1 MSCAKRVVAAALML
15 LVAAC
20 AQPPT
25 SAERLSVL
33 LSEAP
38 RVIVVKADADLPEPG
53 LYYRGER
60 IPPQDNRNALLP
72 ADEPRSLLYLPLAL
86 LVPIAMMK
94 GAPVPLQGPAIESV
108 HHAPVARA
116 HGLPELCA
124 EGIVPAEMAA
134 RLSEAS
140 LEAARGG
147 RHLLRSPAA
156 TSAAPADGELSLY
169 VRSIAFRAES
179 ERSLAHHDPY
189 LTLEIRMDAMLDLNV
204 KHAGDVRSRTY
215 KSGAHRVSAWRK
227 NRAARLRAELAQ
239 AAAELAADAVS
250 MLDAPADLR
259 AMVNVERER
268 TRQQEQLREAA
279 TAARFLLPD
288 GAVQPP
294 FRGEHMNWDRIAG
307 NWKQAQGKIKEQ
319 WGKLTDDDLD
329 KIAGK
334 RDQLAGK
341 IQNTYGIGK
350 DEAEKQIKDWEA
362 QNKDWSQ

>member
-1 MSCAKRVVAAALML
+1 
-15 LVAAC
+15 
-20 AQPPT
+20 
-25 SAERLSVL
+25 
-33 LSEAP
+33 
-38 RVIVVKADADLPEPG
+38 
-53 LYYRGER
+53 
-60 IPPQDNRNALLP
+60 
-72 ADEPRSLLYLPLAL
+72 
-86 LVPIAMMK
+86 
-94 GAPVPLQGPAIESV
+94 V

-268 TRQQEQLREAA
+268 TRQQEQLREATLA
-279 TAARFLLPD
+279 LIAKSEADEWGTIAMTWESPEEHARAGPRPASCCQPGEFQPTLKETA
-288 GAVQPP
+288 
-294 FRGEHMNWDRIAG
+294 MNWDRIAG